1 MWGNILTEVSYM
13 QNFNMSFSNNKADVL
28 IHLTQWQYWW
38 WFWFAFLWVLYYLLV
53 ARVFRYRTL
62 KFNPRIA
69 STLRPHGKWGDLL
82 TCIIPVTWCVNILV
96 NSNFILKL
104 IEWQSES
111 SLFTLRV
118 RAKQWYWI
126 YKLDLRNIADI
137 FSAPRNVGRNKWQ
150 FATFGDLQTAEDYLH
165 IMQMRAYNS
174 WSKDFWSELGKK
186 ATKKNRFNVSAP
198 VEVYKNEFLNNANL
212 TLYKN
217 ILDNKNLSTSS
228 INSVNLNYSSNSDS
242 LYVSTQNLLN
252 FELKL
257 KKANFLEE
265 GKSLFFKKDLLFVNL
280 DEDKVFKQG
289 FFKKDQP
296 VTTFKKSPFFDKN
309 TATFTKTFNLSKYE
323 SFNNFFKTEVI
334 KNFNNHTTN
343 ISHPDLDDET
353 RIVKRNSGKNTPIR
367 ILKCPNSTFFSPNSL
382 TTENFELFRFR
393 FNEKKPTIVNK
404 PVRPTVYLT
413 FKQKRYNQRN
423 NIGKKNETYFDKD
436 LGKSQKYSGN
446 PFLKNMSIIE
456 ENFGNPTK
464 QYRLVKKAKSRLDT
478 TRVASWNRL
487 LRSRRVLV
495 LPAHV
500 NITVIT
506 NSFDVVHS
514 WHIPGLGLKM
524 DCLPGRATHHT
535 LYIDNVGL
543 YYGQCAEICG
553 RYHHHMPIRV
563 CALPFEHFLVWW
575 HTFGLPKFLFP
586 SDESKVKLPVSKY
599 FTRKFSW

>member
-1 MWGNILTEVSYM
+1 M

-38 WFWFAFLWVLYYLLV
+38 WFWFAFLWALYYLLV

-82 TCIIPVTWCVNILV
+82 TCAIPVTWCLNILI

-137 FSAPRNVGRNKWQ
+137 FSAPRNIGRNKWQ
-150 FATFGDLQTAEDYLH
+150 FSTFGDLQTAEDYLH

-174 WSKDFWSELGKK
+174 WSKDFWVEL
-186 ATKKNRFNVSAP
+186 TKKSVKKDKFHITTP
-198 VEVYKNEFLNNANL
+198 VDVYKSEFLKNVNL
-212 TLYKN
+212 TFYQNLVT
-217 ILDNKNLSTSS
+217 NKNLNAVNTTDFINQRFNSNDCQSFVYFQS
-228 INSVNLNYSSNSDS
+228 IELLTNNIEDVSLLKTTTNDNVLNQ
-242 LYVSTQNLLN
+242 T
-252 FELKL
+252 
-257 KKANFLEE
+257 
-265 GKSLFFKKDLLFVNL
+265 FFKKTNLLRGKKNFSIVPDESLNFVNTISSGCISMWVNFFEHEVFANNTLSVSLITHSDL
-280 DEDKVFKQG
+280 DE
-289 FFKKDQP
+289 
-296 VTTFKKSPFFDKN
+296 
-309 TATFTKTFNLSKYE
+309 
-323 SFNNFFKTEVI
+323 
-334 KNFNNHTTN
+334 
-343 ISHPDLDDET
+343 ET
-353 RIVKRNSGKNTPIR
+353 RIVKRSSGKNTPLR
-367 ILKCPNSTFFSPNSL
+367 VLKCPNTELFLKESL
-382 TTENFELFRFR
+382 TNNKLETTIELLRFR
-393 FNEKKPTIVNK
+393 FNEANATVANK
-404 PVRPTVYLT
+404 PVRPTIYLT
-413 FKQKRYNQRN
+413 FKQKRYNQKN
-423 NIGKKNETYFDKD
+423 IIGKKSQMFFDKA
-436 LGKSQKYSGN
+436 LKNNQKYSGN
-446 PFLKNMSIIE
+446 PFLKNVAIIE
-456 ENFGNPTK
+456 ENFGNPTR
-464 QYRLVKKAKSRLDT
+464 QYKLLKKAKSRLDT
-478 TRVASWNRL
+478 TRVANWNRL

-495 LPAHV
+495 LPAHI

-535 LYIDNVGL
+535 MYIDNVGL

-575 HTFGLPKFLFP
+575 HTFGLPKFLFSAD
-586 SDESKVKLPVSKY
+586 SDKIKMPINKY

>member
-1 MWGNILTEVSYM
+1 
-13 QNFNMSFSNNKADVL
+13 
-28 IHLTQWQYWW
+28 
-38 WFWFAFLWVLYYLLV
+38 
-53 ARVFRYRTL
+53 
-62 KFNPRIA
+62 
-69 STLRPHGKWGDLL
+69 
-82 TCIIPVTWCVNILV
+82 
-96 NSNFILKL
+96 
-104 IEWQSES
+104 
-111 SLFTLRV
+111 
-118 RAKQWYWI
+118 
-126 YKLDLRNIADI
+126 
-137 FSAPRNVGRNKWQ
+137 
-150 FATFGDLQTAEDYLH
+150 
-165 IMQMRAYNS
+165 
-174 WSKDFWSELGKK
+174 
-186 ATKKNRFNVSAP
+186 
-198 VEVYKNEFLNNANL
+198 
-212 TLYKN
+212 
-217 ILDNKNLSTSS
+217 
-228 INSVNLNYSSNSDS
+228 

-309 TATFTKTFNLSKYE
+309 TTTFTKTFNLSKYE

-367 ILKCPNSTFFSPNSL
+367 ILKCPNSTFFTPNSL

-478 TRVASWNRL
+478 TRVAS
-487 LRSRRVLV
+487 
-495 LPAHV
+495 
-500 NITVIT
+500 
-506 NSFDVVHS
+506 
-514 WHIPGLGLKM
+514 
-524 DCLPGRATHHT
+524 
-535 LYIDNVGL
+535 
-543 YYGQCAEICG
+543 
-553 RYHHHMPIRV
+553 
-563 CALPFEHFLVWW
+563 
-575 HTFGLPKFLFP
+575 
-586 SDESKVKLPVSKY
+586 
-599 FTRKFSW
+599 